1 MMSFFLVESKSAN
14 VNAVADDF
22 AKKNEKQLDDIA
34 KKFFAKW
41 FNRSAKCAFNMELVK
56 SRGTYDA
63 SAIDVARS
71 KMSKEE

>member
-34 KKFFAKW
+34 KKIY
-41 FNRSAKCAFNMELVK
+41 CQMV
-56 SRGTYDA
+56 
-63 SAIDVARS
+63 
-71 KMSKEE
+71 

>member
-34 KKFFAKW
+34 KK
-41 FNRSAKCAFNMELVK
+41 
-56 SRGTYDA
+56 
-63 SAIDVARS
+63 IDCQMV
-71 KMSKEE
+71 